1 MPEEIE
7 PWRGEAMDGTYR
19 VVVRGIMSERF
30 CAGFCGLSRRI
41 DDDRTILDG
50 EPPMAPPLRELLTAL
65 GNLGLEV
72 VGVESDG
79 TTAHPNM
86 EA

>member
-1 MPEEIE
+1 
-7 PWRGEAMDGTYR
+7 MDGTYR

-30 CAGFCGLSRRI
+30 CVGFRGLRRRI
-41 DDDRTILDG
+41 DGDRTILVG
-50 EPPMAPPLRELLTAL
+50 TPPMAPPLPALLAAL

-72 VGVESDG
+72 VRAESDG
-79 TTAHPNM
+79 TTAHTIM

>member
-1 MPEEIE
+1 MS
-7 PWRGEAMDGTYR
+7 GTYR
-19 VVVRGIMSERF
+19 VTVRGIMSERF

-50 EPPMAPPLRELLTAL
+50 RTPMAPPLPELLSAL

-72 VGVESDG
+72 VDVESDG
-79 TTAHPNM
+79 AAAHLNQ